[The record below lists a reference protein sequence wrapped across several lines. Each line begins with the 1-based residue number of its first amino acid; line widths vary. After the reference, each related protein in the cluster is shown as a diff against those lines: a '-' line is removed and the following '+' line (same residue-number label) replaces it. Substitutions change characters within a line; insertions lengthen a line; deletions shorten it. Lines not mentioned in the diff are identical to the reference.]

1 MKHLPALVLCLLL
14 PACTTLNVAKGTY
27 FTNADNQDV
36 EIHATKGQ
44 ITFYKAHINTHST
57 PVRAY
62 GSVIGT
68 SLSGAALLMG
78 TSGMSTIVK

>member
-1 MKHLPALVLCLLL
+1 MTRLLPIALFLLL

-27 FTNADNQDV
+27 YTNADNQDV
-36 EIHATKGQ
+36 TIAASKGQ
-44 ITFYKAHINTHST
+44 ITYYHAQINNHSI

>member
-1 MKHLPALVLCLLL
+1 MIRLLPIALCLLF

-27 FTNADNQDV
+27 YTNADNQDV

-44 ITFYKAHINTHST
+44 ITFYKAHINNHST